1 MQMQDK
7 AGPKTGPQR
16 SVAILQSARPILD
29 NGYNPAKLQDVD
41 T

>member
-1 MQMQDK
+1 MQDK
-7 AGPKTGPQR
+7 AGPKTGPPR
-16 SVAILQSARPILD
+16 SGAILQPARPIVD